1 MEQGMAE
8 EMIIVFCSL
17 PEEADAVRLAGILV
31 EEKLA
36 ACVQVLAP
44 MQSVFFWE
52 GQVQVAAERLLLCK
66 TLASHYSVLE
76 RRLLELHPYE
86 VPEILALPVT
96 AALASYRDWINDVL
110 RG

>member
-1 MEQGMAE
+1 MAE

-66 TLASHYSVLE
+66 TLASHYSDLE
-76 RRLLELHPYE
+76 QRLLALHPYD

-96 AALASYRDWINDVL
+96 AALASYSDWINNVL